1 MKKDGKVERVTT
13 RLDGEL
19 GRMISETMQITTASS
34 GSEVVRRAISVYHR
48 LAMEKLKGNDPII
61 LTTEDGVQKAKPIFL
76 QGKGIK
82 H

>member
-1 MKKDGKVERVTT
+1 MEREPAMKKDGKVERVTT

-76 QGKGIK
+76 
-82 H
+82 

>member
-76 QGKGIK
+76 
-82 H
+82 

>member
-1 MKKDGKVERVTT
+1 VEREPAMKKDGKVERVTT

-76 QGKGIK
+76 
-82 H
+82 